1 MTARLVSV
9 AAVLAGVAA
18 SLALVRGGYTVPD
31 ELVAPTL
38 VLSLAVA
45 WSFVGV
51 GLVARRRRP
60 DSRTGVLMVVFGFA
74 WLARFVV
81 AVDTTPA
88 FVAGVL
94 LGSVALSVFVQLL
107 VTFPTGR
114 TESTAQRV
122 LVGVGWLLSV
132 PLDAVFLAVGAQRGR
147 GDGPPPNGLVITPSG
162 GEFRPDV
169 VDLTVQAVVVVL
181 LMSVLVSV
189 WLRWRASGPAARR
202 ALTPGLVG
210 GTIVVGTLLVER
222 TAILLLLPPSA
233 GVWLAWSAQVVLVVW
248 PAALLLGLL
257 RSRLDRSGVGRLVV
271 ELGGAGA
278 GVGTDTA
285 PEHLRSVVARTLHDP
300 TVELVHRLPGTEDYV
315 DPAGARVEVGS
326 RAVTFLE
333 RDGEPIAALLHD
345 PALTA
350 EPDLV
355 EAVAAGAGLALENER
370 LHAEVRHQLR
380 EVRAS
385 RARLVEAADAARRRV
400 ERDLHDG
407 AQQRLV
413 AVGLALRLA
422 RNESSDQL
430 DALLAEAADE
440 LTAALA
446 ELRELARG
454 IYPPLLTDGG
464 LAPALLSLAERAPL
478 PVVLTDV
485 PADRPPETVE
495 RTCYFVVS
503 EALTNAAK
511 HAAATKVEVSVVPE
525 GDGLRVEVVDDGL
538 GGADAD
544 GSGLRGLAD
553 RVAALGGSLRVESP
567 AGRGTRVTASVPCG

>member
-1 MTARLVSV
+1 MRRRGALVAA

-18 SLALVRGGYTVPD
+18 AVALVRGGYTVPA

-38 VLSLAVA
+38 VLTLAVA

-51 GLVARRRRP
+51 GLVAHRRRP
-60 DSRTGVLMVVFGFA
+60 DSRTGVLMVLFGFA

-88 FVAGVL
+88 FVVGVL

-114 TESTAQRV
+114 TASVAQRV
-122 LVGVGWLLSV
+122 LVGAGWLLSV
-132 PLDAVFLAVGAQRGR
+132 PLDAVFLALGAQRGR
-147 GDGPPPNGLVITPSG
+147 GDGPPPNGLVITPAG
-162 GEFRPDV
+162 GEFRPEA
-169 VDLTVQAVVVVL
+169 VDLAVQGVVVVL
-181 LMSVLVSV
+181 FVSVLVSV
-189 WLRWRASGPAARR
+189 WARWRAAGPAARR

-210 GTIVVGTLLVER
+210 GTVVVGTLLVER

-271 ELGGAGA
+271 ELGGGPA
-278 GVGTDTA
+278 V
-285 PEHLRSVVARTLHDP
+285 PERLRSVVARTLHDP
-300 TVELVHRLPGTEDYV
+300 SVELVHRRPGTDGFV
-315 DPAGARVEVGS
+315 DAEGVPVEVGG

-345 PALTA
+345 PALSA

-355 EAVAAGAGLALENER
+355 EAVAAGAGLAMENER

-422 RNESSDQL
+422 RAGAPPAEL

-440 LTAALA
+440 LGAALA

-464 LAPALLSLAERAPL
+464 LGPALLSLAERAPL
-478 PVVLTDV
+478 PVVLAAV

-511 HAAATKVEVSVVPE
+511 HAGASKVEVGVVAD
-525 GDGLRVEVVDDGL
+525 GAGLRVEVVDDGV

-553 RVAALGGSLRVESP
+553 RVAALGGRLEVSSP